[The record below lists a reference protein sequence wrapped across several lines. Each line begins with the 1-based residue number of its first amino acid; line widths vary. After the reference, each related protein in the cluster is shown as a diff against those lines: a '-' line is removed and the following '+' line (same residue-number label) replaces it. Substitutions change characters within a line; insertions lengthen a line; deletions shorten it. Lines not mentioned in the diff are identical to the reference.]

1 MRIEGE
7 ARRVSVYIGEADRHD
22 GRPLHQA
29 IVEML
34 RREGCAG
41 ATVLHGVEGFGRA
54 SRIHSA
60 SVLRLSQ
67 DLPVVI
73 EWIDLPERTDRVLP
87 VLEAMVDGGLIVV
100 EDVRVVK
107 YSAPDAVRP
116 EPS

>member
-7 ARRVSVYIGEADRHD
+7 ARRVSVYIGEADRYD
-22 GRPLHQA
+22 GRPLHVA

-41 ATVLHGVEGFGRA
+41 ATVLRGIAGFGRA

-60 SVLRLSQ
+60 SILRLSQ

-73 EWIDLPERTDRVLP
+73 EWIDTPERIDRVLP
-87 VLEAMVDGGLIVV
+87 LLEAMVDGDQAAV
-100 EDVRVVK
+100 EDVHVVK
-107 YSAPDAVRP
+107 YSAPNAASPDA
-116 EPS
+116 S

>member
-22 GRPLHQA
+22 GRPLHAA

-41 ATVLHGVEGFGRA
+41 ATVLRGIAGFGRA

-60 SVLRLSQ
+60 SILRLSQ
-67 DLPVVI
+67 DLPVTI
-73 EWIDLPERTDRVLP
+73 EWIDMPERVDRVLP
-87 VLEAMVDGGLIVV
+87 LLDAMVDGGLVVV
-100 EDVRVVK
+100 EDVHVAK
-107 YSAPDAVRP
+107 YCAPDAATP

>member
-22 GRPLHQA
+22 GRPLHEA
-29 IVEML
+29 IVELL

-41 ATVLHGVEGFGRA
+41 ATVLRGIEGFGRA

-60 SVLRLSQ
+60 SILRLSQ
-67 DLPVVI
+67 DLPVII
-73 EWIDLPERTDRVLP
+73 EWIDMPERVDRVLP
-87 VLEAMVDGGLIVV
+87 LLEAAVQGGLVVV

-107 YSAPDAVRP
+107 YAGPDAATL